1 MAIAPGSITS
11 ANAVFTLSIA
21 TLYSAPQQIQM
32 FGVDDAFD
40 SEAVENKEVV
50 KGVDNFIA
58 AGWKPTL
65 PKLNVNLLANSISN
79 AIFDLWFQTE
89 QTPPYSALPAQ
100 GIITLP
106 SLRMQYV
113 LLNAYLFSYMHI
125 APAKTTLKDRK
136 HVLIC
141 DDISYTPI

>member
-1 MAIAPGSITS
+1 MAIAPGSVTS
-11 ANAVFTLSIA
+11 ANASFTLSIA
-21 TLYSAPQQIQM
+21 GLFSAPQQIQM

-40 SEAVENKEVV
+40 TEAVENKEVV

-58 AGWKPTL
+58 AGWKPTQ

-89 QTPPYSALPAQ
+89 QQQQAALVAQ

-136 HVLIC
+136 HVLIL
-141 DDISYTPI
+141 DDVSYSPV